1 MLKLTI
7 IVLII
12 LIGSALCSA
21 TETALLSVSP
31 IKVQQLAQSK
41 KPAAL
46 ALWGIRKKINR
57 PIATVVII
65 NNIFNI
71 VGSILIG
78 NIAASVLGNAW
89 LGVFSAILT
98 FLVIVFGEIIPK
110 TLGERYAM
118 QFALTVA
125 IPVQGLTFI
134 FTPIVWLMEKI
145 TSPFTKGQKLPT
157 TNEAEIMFLTRVGYK
172 EGVIEGDEAEM
183 IRRVFRLNDKNSFD
197 IMTPRIATTYL
208 YANATLAEVK
218 SDIIASQH
226 SRIIVIGDSID
237 DVLGVALKNELLKGI
252 IEGKDSNK
260 IYDFMRDVRFI
271 PDTLRVDLL
280 LKEFQKNRQH
290 LMVVLDEYGGM
301 SGVVTLEDVLEELT
315 GEIVDETDQSV
326 DLQIL
331 ARMRGKRK
339 LKDE

>member
-1 MLKLTI
+1 MLKLSI
-7 IVLII
+7 VVLII
-12 LIGSALCSA
+12 LIGSAFCSA
-21 TETALLSVSP
+21 TETALLSVP
-31 IKVQQLAQSK
+31 TLKVQQLAQTK

-46 ALWGIRKKINR
+46 ALLAIRKKINR

-89 LGVFSAILT
+89 LGIFSAILT

-118 QFALTVA
+118 NYALTVA
-125 IPVQGLTFI
+125 LPVQGLTFI
-134 FTPIVWLMEKI
+134 FNPIVWLMEKI
-145 TSPFTKGQKLPT
+145 TSPFSKGKKLPT
-157 TNEAEIMFLTRVGYK
+157 TNEAEIMFLTRIGYQ

-183 IRRVFRLNDKNSFD
+183 IRRVFRLNDKSAAN

-208 YANATLAEVK
+208 WADSILAEVK
-218 SDIIASQH
+218 EEILVSQH
-226 SRIIVIGDSID
+226 SRIVVIEESID
-237 DVLGVALKNELLKGI
+237 DVVGVALKYELLQGI
-252 IEGKDSNK
+252 ISGKENQK
-260 IYDFMRDVRFI
+260 IVDFMREVRFI
-271 PDTLRVDLL
+271 PETLKVDQL
-280 LKEFQKNRQH
+280 LKEFQKYRQH
-290 LMVVLDEYGGM
+290 LMVVLDEYGGT

-315 GEIVDETDQSV
+315 GEIVDETDKSV
-326 DLQIL
+326 DLQIV

>member
-31 IKVQQLAQSK
+31 IKVQQLVQPK

-46 ALWGIRKKINR
+46 ALWVIKKKINR

-118 QFALTVA
+118 RFALTIA
-125 IPVQGLTFI
+125 LPVQGLTFI

-145 TSPFTKGQKLPT
+145 TSPFTQGKKLPT
-157 TNEAEIMFLTRVGYK
+157 TNEAEIMFLTRIGYQ

-183 IRRVFRLNDKNSFD
+183 IRRVFRLNDKSAFD

-208 YANATLAEVK
+208 HSDSTLAEVK
-218 SDIIASQH
+218 SDIISSQH

-237 DVLGVALKNELLKGI
+237 DVLGMVLKHELLKAM
-252 IEGKDSNK
+252 IEGKDNQK
-260 IYDFMRDVRFI
+260 ISDFMRDVRFI
-271 PDTLRVDLL
+271 PDTLRVDIL
-280 LKEFQKNRQH
+280 LKEFQKYRQH

-301 SGVVTLEDVLEELT
+301 SGVVSLEDVLEELT
-315 GEIVDETDQSV
+315 GEIVDETDKSI
-326 DLQIL
+326 DLQVV
-331 ARMRGKRK
+331 ARMRGKIK

>member
-1 MLKLTI
+1 MLRLTI

-41 KPAAL
+41 KTTAL
-46 ALWGIRKKINR
+46 ALWGIKKKINR

-89 LGVFSAILT
+89 LGVFSALLT
-98 FLVIVFGEIIPK
+98 FLVIIFGEIIPK

-118 QFALTVA
+118 RFALTIA
-125 IPVQGLTFI
+125 LPVQGLTFI
-134 FTPIVWLMEKI
+134 FTPIVWFMEKI
-145 TSPFTKGQKLPT
+145 TSPFTQGKKLPT
-157 TNEAEIMFLTRVGYK
+157 TNEAEIMFLTRIGYK

-183 IRRVFRLNDKNSFD
+183 IRRVFRLNDKSAWD

-208 YANATLAEVK
+208 DSNSTLVEVK
-218 SDIIASQH
+218 SDIINSQH

-237 DVLGVALKNELLKGI
+237 DVLGLVLKHELLKAM
-252 IEGKDSNK
+252 IEGKDNQK
-260 IYDFMRDVRFI
+260 IVDFMRDVRFI

-280 LKEFQKNRQH
+280 LKEFQKYRQH

-326 DLQIL
+326 DLQVV
-331 ARMRGKRK
+331 ARMRGKIK

>member
-12 LIGSALCSA
+12 LIGSAFCSA

-31 IKVQQLAQSK
+31 IKVQQLAQPK

-46 ALWGIRKKINR
+46 ALWAIKKKINR

-71 VGSILIG
+71 IGSILIG

-118 QFALTVA
+118 RFALTIA
-125 IPVQGLTFI
+125 LPVQGLTFL

-145 TSPFTKGQKLPT
+145 TSPFTQGKQLPT
-157 TNEAEIMFLTRVGYK
+157 TNEAEIMFLTRIGYK

-183 IRRVFRLNDKNSFD
+183 IRRVFRLNDKSAFD

-208 YANATLAEVK
+208 DSDSTLVEVK
-218 SDIIASQH
+218 SDIISSQH

-237 DVLGVALKNELLKGI
+237 DVLGMVLKHELLKAM
-252 IEGKDSNK
+252 IEGKENQK
-260 IYDFMRDVRFI
+260 IADFMRDVRFI

-280 LKEFQKNRQH
+280 LKEFQKYRQH

-315 GEIVDETDQSV
+315 GEIVDETDKSI
-326 DLQIL
+326 DLQVV
-331 ARMRGKRK
+331 ARMRGKMK

>member
-12 LIGSALCSA
+12 LVGSALCSA

-31 IKVQQLAQSK
+31 IKVQQLTHSK
-41 KPAAL
+41 KPAVL
-46 ALWGIRKKINR
+46 ALWAIRKKINR

-125 IPVQGLTFI
+125 LPVQGLTFM

-157 TNEAEIMFLTRVGYK
+157 TNEAEIMFLTRIGYK

-183 IRRVFRLNDKNSFD
+183 IRRVFRLNDKSSFD

-226 SRIIVIGDSID
+226 SRIILIGDSID
-237 DVLGVALKNELLKGI
+237 DVLGVALKHELLTGI

-260 IYDFMRDVRFI
+260 ISDFMRDVRFV

-280 LKEFQKNRQH
+280 LKEFQKYRQH
-290 LMVVLDEYGGM
+290 LMVVLDEYGGT

-339 LKDE
+339 LKD

>member
-125 IPVQGLTFI
+125 LPVQGLTFI

-208 YANATLAEVK
+208 YANATLDEVK

-260 IYDFMRDVRFI
+260 ISDFMRDVRFI

-326 DLQIL
+326 DLQIV

-339 LKDE
+339 LKD

>member
-118 QFALTVA
+118 QFALAVA

-208 YANATLAEVK
+208 YANATLSEVK

-237 DVLGVALKNELLKGI
+237 DVLGVALKHELLKGI
-252 IEGKDSNK
+252 IEGKDGNK

-326 DLQIL
+326 DLQIV

-339 LKDE
+339 LKD

>member
-7 IVLII
+7 IVVII

-21 TETALLSVSP
+21 TETALLSVSS

-41 KPAAL
+41 KSAAL
-46 ALWGIRKKINR
+46 ALYAIRKKINR

-78 NIAASVLGNAW
+78 NVAASVLGNAW
-89 LGVFSAILT
+89 LGFFSAILT

-118 QFALTVA
+118 QFSLIVAL
-125 IPVQGLTFI
+125 PVQGLTFI
-134 FTPIVWLMEKI
+134 FNPIVWLMEKI
-145 TSPFTKGQKLPT
+145 TSPFTKGKKLPT
-157 TNEAEIMFLTRVGYK
+157 TNEAEIMFLTRIGYL

-183 IRRVFRLNDKNSFD
+183 IRRVFRLNDKTASD

-208 YANATLAEVK
+208 YTDATLAEVK
-218 SDIIASQH
+218 SEILASQH
-226 SRIIVIGDSID
+226 SRIVVIGDAID
-237 DVLGVALKNELLKGI
+237 HVLGVVLKYELLQGI
-252 IEGKDSNK
+252 IEGKDNEK
-260 IYDFMRDVRFI
+260 VGQFMREVRFI
-271 PDTLRVDLL
+271 PETLRVDLL
-280 LKEFQKNRQH
+280 LKEFQKYRQH

-315 GEIVDETDQSV
+315 GEIVDETDRSI
-326 DLQIL
+326 DLQVV
-331 ARMRGKRK
+331 ARMRGKMK

>member
-46 ALWGIRKKINR
+46 ALWVIRKKINR

-89 LGVFSAILT
+89 LGFFSAILT

-208 YANATLAEVK
+208 YASATLNEVK

-260 IYDFMRDVRFI
+260 ISDFMRDVRFV
-271 PDTLRVDLL
+271 PDTLRVDIL
-280 LKEFQKNRQH
+280 LKEFQKYRQH

-339 LKDE
+339 LKD

>member
-1 MLKLTI
+1 MLKLFI
-7 IVLII
+7 VVLII
-12 LIGSALCSA
+12 LIGSAFCSA

-78 NIAASVLGNAW
+78 NIAASVLGNTW

-110 TLGERYAM
+110 TLGERYAIKY
-118 QFALTVA
+118 ALSIA
-125 IPVQGLTFI
+125 LPVQGLTFI

-145 TSPFTKGQKLPT
+145 TSPFTKGKKLPT
-157 TNEAEIMFLTRVGYK
+157 TNEAEIMFLTRIGYQ

-183 IRRVFRLNDKNSFD
+183 IRRVFRLNDKIAAN

-208 YANATLAEVK
+208 WANSTLAEVK
-218 SDIIASQH
+218 EEIIASQH
-226 SRIIVIGDSID
+226 SRIVVIEDSID
-237 DVLGVALKNELLKGI
+237 DVVGVALKYELLQGM
-252 IEGKDSNK
+252 IEGKEHQK
-260 IYDFMRDVRFI
+260 IADVMREVRFI
-271 PDTLRVDLL
+271 PDTLKVDQL
-280 LKEFQKNRQH
+280 LKEFQKYRQH
-290 LMVVLDEYGGM
+290 LMVVLDEYGGT

-315 GEIVDETDQSV
+315 GEIVDETDRSV
-326 DLQIL
+326 DLQIV

>member
-89 LGVFSAILT
+89 LGFFSAILT

-125 IPVQGLTFI
+125 LPVQGLTFI

-208 YANATLAEVK
+208 YANATLDEVK

-260 IYDFMRDVRFI
+260 ISDFMRDVRFI

-339 LKDE
+339 LKD

>member
-7 IVLII
+7 IVVII

-21 TETALLSVSP
+21 TETALLSVSS

-46 ALWGIRKKINR
+46 ALSAIRKKINR

-78 NIAASVLGNAW
+78 NVAASVLGNAW
-89 LGVFSAILT
+89 LGFFSAILT

-118 QFALTVA
+118 QFSLTVA
-125 IPVQGLTFI
+125 LPVQGLTFI
-134 FTPIVWLMEKI
+134 FNPIVWLMEKI
-145 TSPFTKGQKLPT
+145 TSPFTKGKKLPT
-157 TNEAEIMFLTRVGYK
+157 TNEAEIMFLTRIGYL

-183 IRRVFRLNDKNSFD
+183 IRRVFRLNDKTASN

-208 YANATLAEVK
+208 HIDSTLADIK
-218 SDIIASQH
+218 SEIMAFQH
-226 SRIIVIGDSID
+226 SRIVIIGDGID
-237 DVLGVALKNELLKGI
+237 DVLGVVLKYELLQGI
-252 IEGKDSNK
+252 IEGKENEK
-260 IYDFMRDVRFI
+260 VGKFMREVRFI
-271 PDTLRVDLL
+271 PETLRVDLL
-280 LKEFQKNRQH
+280 LKEFQKYRQH

-315 GEIVDETDQSV
+315 GEIVDETDRSI
-326 DLQIL
+326 DLQVA
-331 ARMRGKRK
+331 ARMRGKIK
-339 LKDE
+339 LKDD

>member
-1 MLKLTI
+1 MLKLF
-7 IVLII
+7 IVVVII
-12 LIGSALCSA
+12 LIGSAFCSA

-31 IKVQQLAQSK
+31 IKAQQLAQTK

-46 ALWGIRKKINR
+46 ALWAIRKKINR
-57 PIATVVII
+57 PIATVVIM

-89 LGVFSAILT
+89 LGFFSAILT

-118 QFALTVA
+118 NYALTVA
-125 IPVQGLTFI
+125 LPVQGLTFI

-145 TSPFTKGQKLPT
+145 TSPFTKGKKLPT
-157 TNEAEIMFLTRVGYK
+157 TNEAEIMFLTRIGYQ

-183 IRRVFRLNDKNSFD
+183 IRRVFRLNDKSASN

-208 YANATLAEVK
+208 WADSTLAEVK
-218 SDIIASQH
+218 EEIIASQH
-226 SRIIVIGDSID
+226 SRIVIIEDSID
-237 DVLGVALKNELLKGI
+237 DVVGVALKYELLQGI
-252 IEGKDSNK
+252 ISGKENQK
-260 IYDFMRDVRFI
+260 IADFMREVRFI
-271 PDTLRVDLL
+271 PETLKVDQL
-280 LKEFQKNRQH
+280 LKEFQKYRQH
-290 LMVVLDEYGGM
+290 LMVVLDEYGGT

-315 GEIVDETDQSV
+315 GEIVDETDKSV
-326 DLQIL
+326 DLQIV

>member
-1 MLKLTI
+1 MLKLII

-41 KPAAL
+41 KTAAL
-46 ALWGIRKKINR
+46 ALWVIKKKINR

-78 NIAASVLGNAW
+78 NIAASVFGSTW
-89 LGVFSAILT
+89 LGFFSAILT

-118 QFALTVA
+118 KFSLIIAL
-125 IPVQGLTFI
+125 PVKGLTFI
-134 FTPIVWLMEKI
+134 FTPIVWFMEKI
-145 TSPFTKGQKLPT
+145 TSPFTQGKKLPT
-157 TNEAEIMFLTRVGYK
+157 TNEAEIMFLTRIGYK

-183 IRRVFRLNDKNSFD
+183 IGRVFRLNDKSAWD

-208 YANATLAEVK
+208 YSDSIIAEVK
-218 SDIIASQH
+218 SDIISSQH
-226 SRIIVIGDSID
+226 SRIIVIRDSID
-237 DVLGVALKNELLKGI
+237 DVVGMVLKNELLKGI
-252 IEGKDSNK
+252 IEGKENQK
-260 IYDFMRDVRFI
+260 VADFMRDIRFI
-271 PDTLRVDLL
+271 PDTLRVDFL
-280 LKEFQKNRQH
+280 LKEFQKYSQQ
-290 LMVVLDEYGGM
+290 LMVVLDEYGGV
-301 SGVVTLEDVLEELT
+301 SGVVSLEDVLEELT

-326 DLQIL
+326 DLQIV
-331 ARMRGKRK
+331 ARMRRKIK
-339 LKDE
+339 LKDK

>member
-21 TETALLSVSP
+21 TETALLSVSS
-31 IKVQQLAQSK
+31 IKVQQLAHSK

-118 QFALTVA
+118 QFSLTVA

-145 TSPFTKGQKLPT
+145 TSPFTKGQTLPT

-208 YANATLAEVK
+208 YANATLDEVK

-237 DVLGVALKNELLKGI
+237 DVLGVALKNELFKGI

-260 IYDFMRDVRFI
+260 VSDFMRDVRFV

>member
-125 IPVQGLTFI
+125 LPVQGLTFI
-134 FTPIVWLMEKI
+134 FSPIVWLMEKI

-157 TNEAEIMFLTRVGYK
+157 TNEAEIMFLTRIGYK

-183 IRRVFRLNDKNSFD
+183 IGRVFRLNDKNSFD

-260 IYDFMRDVRFI
+260 ISDFMRDVRFV

-280 LKEFQKNRQH
+280 LKEFQKYRQH

-315 GEIVDETDQSV
+315 GEIVDETDKSV

>member
-78 NIAASVLGNAW
+78 NIAASVLGSAW

-125 IPVQGLTFI
+125 LPVQGLTFI

-208 YANATLAEVK
+208 YANATLDEVK
-218 SDIIASQH
+218 SDIISSQH

-260 IYDFMRDVRFI
+260 ISDFMRDVRFV

-280 LKEFQKNRQH
+280 LKEFKKNRQH

-326 DLQIL
+326 DLQIV

-339 LKDE
+339 LKDD

>member
-7 IVLII
+7 IVVII

-21 TETALLSVSP
+21 TETALLSVSS

-41 KPAAL
+41 KPAVL
-46 ALWGIRKKINR
+46 ALCAIRKKINR

-78 NIAASVLGNAW
+78 NVAASVLGNAW
-89 LGVFSAILT
+89 LGFFSAILT

-118 QFALTVA
+118 QFSLTVA
-125 IPVQGLTFI
+125 LPVQGLTFI
-134 FTPIVWLMEKI
+134 FTPIVWMMEKI
-145 TSPFTKGQKLPT
+145 TSPFTKGKKLPT
-157 TNEAEIMFLTRVGYK
+157 TNEAEIMFLTRIGYL

-183 IRRVFRLNDKNSFD
+183 IRRVFRLNDKSASD

-208 YANATLAEVK
+208 YTDSILADIK
-218 SDIIASQH
+218 SEIMASQH
-226 SRIIVIGDSID
+226 SRIVVIGDAID
-237 DVLGVALKNELLKGI
+237 DVLGVVLKYELLQGI
-252 IEGKDSNK
+252 IEGKDHEK
-260 IYDFMRDVRFI
+260 VGKFMREVRFI
-271 PDTLRVDLL
+271 PETLRVDLL
-280 LKEFQKNRQH
+280 LKEFQKYRQH

-315 GEIVDETDQSV
+315 GEIVDETDRSI
-326 DLQIL
+326 DLQVA
-331 ARMRGKRK
+331 ARMRGKIK

>member
-12 LIGSALCSA
+12 LVGSALCSA

-46 ALWGIRKKINR
+46 ALWIIRKKINR

-78 NIAASVLGNAW
+78 NIAASVLGNTW

-118 QFALTVA
+118 QFALTIA
-125 IPVQGLTFI
+125 LPVQGLTFI

-145 TSPFTKGQKLPT
+145 TSPFTKGKKLPT
-157 TNEAEIMFLTRVGYK
+157 TNEAEIMFLTRIGYQ

-183 IRRVFRLNDKNSFD
+183 IRRVFRLNDKNATD

-208 YANATLAEVK
+208 YGNATLAEVK
-218 SDIIASQH
+218 SDIITSQH

-237 DVLGVALKNELLKGI
+237 DVLGVVLKHELLQGI
-252 IEGKDSNK
+252 IEGKDGNK
-260 IYDFMRDVRFI
+260 IADFMREVRFI
-271 PDTLRVDLL
+271 PETLRVDLL
-280 LKEFQKNRQH
+280 LKEFQKYRQH

-315 GEIVDETDQSV
+315 GEIVDETDQSI
-326 DLQIL
+326 DLQVV
-331 ARMRGKRK
+331 ARMRGKIK

>member
-41 KPAAL
+41 KTAAL

-125 IPVQGLTFI
+125 LPVQGLTFI

-145 TSPFTKGQKLPT
+145 TSPFTKGQKSPT
-157 TNEAEIMFLTRVGYK
+157 TNEAEIMFLTRIGYK

-208 YANATLAEVK
+208 YANATLDEVK

-260 IYDFMRDVRFI
+260 IYDFMRDVRFV

-280 LKEFQKNRQH
+280 LKEFQKYRQH

-326 DLQIL
+326 DLQIV

-339 LKDE
+339 LKD

>member
-41 KPAAL
+41 KTTAL
-46 ALWGIRKKINR
+46 ALWAIKKKINR

-118 QFALTVA
+118 RFALTIA
-125 IPVQGLTFI
+125 LPVQGLTFI
-134 FTPIVWLMEKI
+134 FTPIVWFMEKI
-145 TSPFTKGQKLPT
+145 TSPFTEGKKLPT
-157 TNEAEIMFLTRVGYK
+157 TNEAEIMFLTRIGYK

-183 IRRVFRLNDKNSFD
+183 IRRVFRLNDKSAFD

-208 YANATLAEVK
+208 DSDSILAEVK
-218 SDIIASQH
+218 SEIIASQH

-237 DVLGVALKNELLKGI
+237 DVLGMVLKHELLKAM
-252 IEGKDSNK
+252 IEGKENQK
-260 IYDFMRDVRFI
+260 IADFMRDVRFI

-280 LKEFQKNRQH
+280 LKEFQKYRQH

-315 GEIVDETDQSV
+315 GEIVDETDKSI
-326 DLQIL
+326 DLQVV
-331 ARMRGKRK
+331 ARMRGKMK

>member
-1 MLKLTI
+1 MLKLF
-7 IVLII
+7 IVVFII

-21 TETALLSVSP
+21 TETALLSVSS

-118 QFALTVA
+118 QFSLTVA
-125 IPVQGLTFI
+125 LPIQGLTFI

-157 TNEAEIMFLTRVGYK
+157 TNEAEIMFLTRIGYK

-183 IRRVFRLNDKNSFD
+183 IRRVFRLNDKSAFD

-208 YANATLAEVK
+208 WADSTLAEVK
-218 SDIIASQH
+218 EEIIASQH
-226 SRIIVIGDSID
+226 SRIVVIEDSID
-237 DVLGVALKNELLKGI
+237 DVVGVALKYELLQGM
-252 IEGKDSNK
+252 IEGKEHQK
-260 IYDFMRDVRFI
+260 ISDFMREVRFI
-271 PDTLRVDLL
+271 PDTLRVDQL
-280 LKEFQKNRQH
+280 LKEFQRYRQH
-290 LMVVLDEYGGM
+290 LMVVLDEYGGT

-315 GEIVDETDQSV
+315 GEIVDETDRSV
-326 DLQIL
+326 DLQIV

>member
-1 MLKLTI
+1 MLKLAI
-7 IVLII
+7 VVLII
-12 LIGSALCSA
+12 LVGSALCSA

-41 KPAAL
+41 KTAAL
-46 ALWGIRKKINR
+46 ALWAIRNKINR
-57 PIATVVII
+57 PVATIVII

-78 NIAASVLGNAW
+78 NIAASVLGNTW
-89 LGVFSAILT
+89 LGVFSAVLT

-110 TLGERYAM
+110 TLGERHAM

-125 IPVQGLTFI
+125 LPVQGLTFI
-134 FTPIVWLMEKI
+134 FNPIVWLMEKI
-145 TSPFTKGQKLPT
+145 TSPFAKGKKLPT
-157 TNEAEIMFLTRVGYK
+157 TNEAEIMFLTRIGYK

-183 IRRVFRLNDKNSFD
+183 IRRVFRLNDKSAAN

-208 YANATLAEVK
+208 HYDSTLAAVK

-226 SRIIVIGDSID
+226 SRIVVIGDSID
-237 DVLGVALKNELLKGI
+237 DVLGVALKHELLRGI
-252 IEGKDSNK
+252 IEGKDSEK
-260 IYDFMRDVRFI
+260 IADFMRDVRFI
-271 PDTLRVDLL
+271 PETLRADLL
-280 LKEFQKNRQH
+280 LKEFQRYRQH

-315 GEIVDETDQSV
+315 GEIVDETDRSV
-326 DLQIL
+326 DLQVV
-331 ARMRGKRK
+331 ARMRGKKK
-339 LKDE
+339 LKEE

>member
-1 MLKLTI
+1 
-7 IVLII
+7 
-12 LIGSALCSA
+12 
-21 TETALLSVSP
+21 
-31 IKVQQLAQSK
+31 
-41 KPAAL
+41 
-46 ALWGIRKKINR
+46 
-57 PIATVVII
+57 
-65 NNIFNI
+65 
-71 VGSILIG
+71 
-78 NIAASVLGNAW
+78 
-89 LGVFSAILT
+89 
-98 FLVIVFGEIIPK
+98 
-110 TLGERYAM
+110 
-118 QFALTVA
+118 
-125 IPVQGLTFI
+125 
-134 FTPIVWLMEKI
+134 
-145 TSPFTKGQKLPT
+145 
-157 TNEAEIMFLTRVGYK
+157 
-172 EGVIEGDEAEM
+172 EAEM

-208 YANATLAEVK
+208 YANATLNEVK
-218 SDIIASQH
+218 SDIISSQH

-260 IYDFMRDVRFI
+260 IYDFMRDVRFV
-271 PDTLRVDLL
+271 PDTLRVDIL
-280 LKEFQKNRQH
+280 LKEFQKYRQH

>member
-1 MLKLTI
+1 MLKLSI
-7 IVLII
+7 VVLII
-12 LIGSALCSA
+12 LMGSALCSA
-21 TETALLSVSP
+21 TETALLSVPP
-31 IKVQQLAQSK
+31 IKVQQLAQTK

-46 ALWGIRKKINR
+46 ALWGIRKRINR

-78 NIAASVLGNAW
+78 NMAASVLGNAL
-89 LGVFSAILT
+89 LGIFSAILT

-118 QFALTVA
+118 QYALTIA
-125 IPVQGLTFI
+125 LPVQGLTFI

-145 TSPFTKGQKLPT
+145 TSPFTKGKKLPT
-157 TNEAEIMFLTRVGYK
+157 TNEAEIMFLTRIGYQ

-183 IRRVFRLNDKNSFD
+183 IRRVFRLNDKSAAD

-208 YANATLAEVK
+208 YGDSTLAEVK
-218 SDIIASQH
+218 SEIMASQH

-237 DVLGVALKNELLKGI
+237 DVIGVALKHELLKGM
-252 IEGKDSNK
+252 IEGKENQK
-260 IYDFMRDVRFI
+260 IADLMREAKFI
-271 PDTLRVDLL
+271 PETLRVDQL
-280 LKEFQKNRQH
+280 LKEFQKYRQH
-290 LMVVLDEYGGM
+290 LMVVLDEYGGT

-315 GEIVDETDQSV
+315 GEIVDETDLSV
-326 DLQIL
+326 DLQVL